1 MKCELC
7 PRRCAVDR
15 DSQAGVCGITKEVK
29 IARAALHM
37 WEEPPISGERG
48 SGTVFFSGCP
58 LHCVYCQN
66 GDISDGRAGKTVTID
81 RLAEIMLELEEKG
94 AHNIN
99 LVTPTHYVH
108 AIIPAV
114 RMAREKGLSLP
125 IVYNTS
131 GYERKETI
139 EALSGTV
146 DVYLTD
152 FRYITP
158 ALAERYSGAADYP
171 EVAIDALRAMVRTV
185 GEPVFDDDGMMQK
198 GVIVR
203 QLVLPGYA
211 EEAMAITDLIYR
223 ELGDSVYF
231 SIMSQFTPTEHLDK
245 GRFPELCR
253 TVAEEEYDRVADHAA
268 DIGVRQGFLQEG
280 EAASDSFIPPFDL
293 EGV

>member
-15 DSQAGVCGITKEVK
+15 DSQAGMCGVTKEVK
-29 IARAALHM
+29 IVRAALHM
-37 WEEPPISGERG
+37 WEEPPISGEGG

-66 GDISDGRAGKTVTID
+66 SDISDGRAGKTVTVD

-108 AIIPAV
+108 AIMPAV
-114 RMAREKGLSLP
+114 KTARDKGLSLP

-131 GYERKETI
+131 GYERVETI
-139 EALSGTV
+139 KALNGTV
-146 DVYLTD
+146 DIYLTD

-158 ALAERYSGAADYP
+158 SLAERYSGASDYP
-171 EVAIDALRAMVRTV
+171 EVALNALRAMIQSV
-185 GEPVFDDDGMMQK
+185 GDPVFDDDGMMKK

-203 QLVLPGYA
+203 QLVLPGQSD
-211 EEAMAITDLIYR
+211 EAMKITDLVYR
-223 ELGDSVYF
+223 EFGDSVFF
-231 SIMSQFTPTEHLDK
+231 SIMSQFTPTEYLDRE
-245 GRFPELCR
+245 RFPELCR
-253 TVAEEEYDRVADHAA
+253 TVTEEEYDRVAEHAA
-268 DIGVRQGFLQEG
+268 DIGVTQGFLQEG

>member
-15 DSQAGVCGITKEVK
+15 DKETGRCGVTTDVK

-48 SGTVFFSGCP
+48 SGTIFFSGCP
-58 LHCVYCQN
+58 LGCVYCQN
-66 GDISDGRAGKTVTID
+66 ADISGGRAGKTVTVD
-81 RLAEIMLELEEKG
+81 RLTEIMLELEEKG

-114 RMAREKGLSLP
+114 KAAREKGLSLP

-131 GYERKETI
+131 GYERERTI
-139 EALSGTV
+139 EALAGTV

-152 FRYITP
+152 FRYISP
-158 ALAERYSGAADYP
+158 DIAERYSGARDYP
-171 EVAIDALRAMVRTV
+171 DVALDALRAMVRTA
-185 GEPVFDDDGMMQK
+185 GQPVFDEDGMMQK

-203 QLVLPGYA
+203 QLVLPGYT
-211 EEAMAITDLIYR
+211 EEAMAITDLLYR
-223 ELGDSVYF
+223 EFGDSVYF
-231 SIMSQFTPTEHLDK
+231 SIMSQFTPTEHLDREK
-245 GRFPELCR
+245 YPELCR
-253 TVAEEEYDRVADHAA
+253 TVTEEEYDRVAEHAA
-268 DIGVRQGFLQEG
+268 DIGITQGFLQEG
-280 EAASDSFIPPFDL
+280 EAADDSFIPPFDL

>member
-15 DSQAGVCGITKEVK
+15 DKETGRCGVTTDVK

-48 SGTVFFSGCP
+48 SGTIFFSGCP
-58 LHCVYCQN
+58 LGCVYCQN
-66 GDISDGRAGKTVTID
+66 ADISGGRTGKTVTVD
-81 RLAEIMLELEEKG
+81 RLTEIMLELEEKG

-114 RMAREKGLSLP
+114 KAAREKGLSLP

-131 GYERKETI
+131 GYEREGTI
-139 EALSGTV
+139 EALARTV

-152 FRYITP
+152 FRYISP
-158 ALAERYSGAADYP
+158 DIAERYSGARDYP
-171 EVAIDALRAMVRTV
+171 DVALDALRAMVRTA
-185 GEPVFDDDGMMQK
+185 GQPVFDEDGMMQK

-203 QLVLPGYA
+203 QLVLPGYT
-211 EEAMAITDLIYR
+211 EEAMAITDLLYR
-223 ELGDSVYF
+223 EFGDSVYF
-231 SIMSQFTPTEHLDK
+231 SIMSQFTPTEHLDREK
-245 GRFPELCR
+245 YPELCR
-253 TVAEEEYDRVADHAA
+253 TVTEEEYDRVAEHAA
-268 DIGVRQGFLQEG
+268 DIGITQGFLQEG
-280 EAASDSFIPPFDL
+280 EAADDSFIPPFDL